1 MGIHASGLTRIMIEL
16 QNVNVTYGGERNAL
30 RDVTLHIGKGEF
42 VFVVGATGAGKSTLL
57 RVLYCDV
64 PVTTGTVTVAGRSLH
79 RMRPADV
86 PRFRR
91 SLGVVAQDFGLL
103 QDRNVFENV
112 AFAMRVV
119 GAGRREIKRRVAD
132 MLELVGVIHRPDAFP
147 EQLSGGERQR
157 VAIARALVNDPQLFL
172 ADEPTGMLD
181 PETSLGIAEILYR
194 INERGTTVVVSTHD
208 KHMVDHE
215 ARRVVQIEFG
225 RIVRDDKMGR
235 YDAGEAADGC

>member
-1 MGIHASGLTRIMIEL
+1 MIEL
-16 QNVNVTYGGERNAL
+16 HNVNVTYGGERGAL
-30 RDVTLHIGKGEF
+30 RDLTLHIGKGEF

-57 RVLYCDV
+57 RLLYRDIPATSGSV
-64 PVTTGTVTVAGRSLH
+64 RVSGMDLTA
-79 RMRPADV
+79 MRPADV

-91 SLGVVAQDFGLL
+91 TLGVVAQDFGLL
-103 QDRNVFENV
+103 PDRNVFENV

-119 GAGRREIKRRVAD
+119 GAGRREIRRRVPD

-157 VAIARALVNDPQLFL
+157 VAIARALVNDPVLLL

-181 PETSLGIAEILYR
+181 PETSLGIAEILER
-194 INERGTTVVVSTHD
+194 INQRGTTVVVSTHD

-215 ARRVVQIEFG
+215 ARRVIEIELG
-225 RIVRDDKMGR
+225 RIVRDEEAGM
-235 YDAGEAADGC
+235 YDAREAAAAC